1 MHRTGRTGRMGR
13 KGVCVTFMEDLEKGK
28 VYMKTIEEN
37 YNMPVEIVSLDDT
50 FEKKVKEWLD

>member
-1 MHRTGRTGRMGR
+1 MGR
-13 KGVCVTFMEDLEKGK
+13 KGVCVTFMEDIEKGK
-28 VYMKTIEEN
+28 AYMKTIEEN